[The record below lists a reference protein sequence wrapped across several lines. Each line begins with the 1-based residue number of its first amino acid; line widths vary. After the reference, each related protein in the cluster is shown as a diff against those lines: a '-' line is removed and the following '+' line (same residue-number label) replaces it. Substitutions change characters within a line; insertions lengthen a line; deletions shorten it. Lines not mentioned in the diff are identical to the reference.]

1 MACNKEA
8 IEMLDIQGWIVIGLI
23 VVGCFLVWRCL
34 DLLEH
39 QKVLLRILETSTGMK
54 LDNLTS
60 RVLDTEY
67 QLKQIRI
74 ELRRSQGL
82 DSGDI
87 DL

>member
-1 MACNKEA
+1 
-8 IEMLDIQGWIVIGLI
+8 MLEIQGWIVIGLI
-23 VVGCFLVWRCL
+23 ALGCFFIWRCL
-34 DLLEH
+34 GLLDHQNVLLSLLEN
-39 QKVLLRILETSTGMK
+39 STRMK

-74 ELRRSQGL
+74 EIRRSQGL

-87 DL
+87 NR